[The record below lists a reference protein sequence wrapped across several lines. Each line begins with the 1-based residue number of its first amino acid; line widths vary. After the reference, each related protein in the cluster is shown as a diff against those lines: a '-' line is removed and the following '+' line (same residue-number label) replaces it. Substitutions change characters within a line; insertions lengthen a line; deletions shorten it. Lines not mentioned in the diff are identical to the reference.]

1 MLSCKDSIRFR
12 ISDIWLRKIPKLKLM
27 QSMKKTV
34 SMLLLAFISFSIFAQ
49 KTNDRQEVLDVLAR
63 QNKNWNEGNISAFM
77 EDYWK
82 SDSLMFIGSKGV
94 VYGWKA
100 TLDRYNKSYP
110 DRATMGTLK
119 FDIQKTDFHSK
130 TTCWVLGKWYLTR
143 PEKGDIGGYFTL
155 VLKKINGKWLIV
167 SDHTS

>member
-1 MLSCKDSIRFR
+1 MLSCKDIKSQSLKNKLTLKNIF
-12 ISDIWLRKIPKLKLM
+12 PKKVF
-27 QSMKKTV
+27 MKKN
-34 SMLLLAFISFSIFAQ
+34 LLLICLVMLSVASIAQ
-49 KTNDRQEVLDVLAR
+49 KTNERQAVLDVLAR
-63 QNKNWNEGNISAFM
+63 QNKHWNEGKISSFM

-110 DRATMGTLK
+110 DLATMGKLK

-130 TTCWVLGKWYLTR
+130 TTCWVLGKWHLTR

-155 VLKKINGKWLIV
+155 ILKKINGKWLIV

>member
-1 MLSCKDSIRFR
+1 MKKNLLLICFVMLSVASI
-12 ISDIWLRKIPKLKLM
+12 
-27 QSMKKTV
+27 
-34 SMLLLAFISFSIFAQ
+34 AQ
-49 KTNDRQEVLDVLAR
+49 KTNERQAVLDVLAR
-63 QNKNWNEGNISAFM
+63 QNKHWNEGNISAFM

-110 DRATMGTLK
+110 DLATMGKLK

-130 TTCWVLGKWYLTR
+130 TTCWVLGKWHLTR

-155 VLKKINGKWLIV
+155 IIKKINGKWLIV

>member
-1 MLSCKDSIRFR
+1 
-12 ISDIWLRKIPKLKLM
+12 
-27 QSMKKTV
+27 MKKTI
-34 SMLLLAFISFSIFAQ
+34 SMLLVALISFSIFAQ
-49 KTNDRQEVLDVLAR
+49 KTNERQAVLDVLAR

-94 VYGWKA
+94 VYGWNA
-100 TLDRYNKSYP
+100 TLERYNKSYP

-119 FDIQKTDFHSK
+119 FDIQKTDFHSN
-130 TTCWVLGKWYLTR
+130 TTCWVLGKWHLTR

-155 VLKKINGKWLIV
+155 ILKKINGKWLIV

>member
-1 MLSCKDSIRFR
+1 
-12 ISDIWLRKIPKLKLM
+12 
-27 QSMKKTV
+27 MKKN
-34 SMLLLAFISFSIFAQ
+34 MLLTYFLLLTFSGFAQ
-49 KTNDRQEVLDVLAR
+49 TSNERQAVLDVLSR

-110 DRATMGTLK
+110 DRATMGQLK

-155 VLKKINGKWLIV
+155 ILKKINGKWLIV

>member
-1 MLSCKDSIRFR
+1 
-12 ISDIWLRKIPKLKLM
+12 
-27 QSMKKTV
+27 MKKK
-34 SMLLLAFISFSIFAQ
+34 LFFIFFMSFTSVVFAQ
-49 KTNDRQEVLDVLAR
+49 KTTDRQEVLKVLAR
-63 QNKNWNEGNISAFM
+63 QNENWNTGNISAFM

-130 TTCWVLGKWYLTR
+130 TTCWVLGKWHLTR

-155 VLKKINGKWLIV
+155 ILKKIDGKWLIV

>member
-12 ISDIWLRKIPKLKLM
+12 KIHQLK
-27 QSMKKTV
+27 QNQQMKKTI

-49 KTNDRQEVLDVLAR
+49 KTNERQAVLDVLAR
-63 QNKNWNEGNISAFM
+63 QNKNWNDGNISAFM

-110 DRATMGTLK
+110 DRATMGQLK
-119 FDIQKTDFHSK
+119 FDIQKTDFHSD

-155 VLKKINGKWLIV
+155 IIKKINGKWLIV

>member
-1 MLSCKDSIRFR
+1 
-12 ISDIWLRKIPKLKLM
+12 
-27 QSMKKTV
+27 MKKTI
-34 SMLLLAFISFSIFAQ
+34 SMLLVALISFSTFAQ
-49 KTNDRQEVLDVLAR
+49 KTNERQAVLDVLAR

-94 VYGWKA
+94 VYGWNA
-100 TLDRYNKSYP
+100 TLERYNKSYP
-110 DRATMGTLK
+110 DRATMGMLK
-119 FDIQKTDFHSK
+119 FDIQKTDFHSN
-130 TTCWVLGKWYLTR
+130 TTCWVLGKWHLTR

-155 VLKKINGKWLIV
+155 ILKKINGKWLIV

>member
-1 MLSCKDSIRFR
+1 MVEKQSYIKKHNFPNKVFMKKNLLLICFVMLSVASI
-12 ISDIWLRKIPKLKLM
+12 
-27 QSMKKTV
+27 
-34 SMLLLAFISFSIFAQ
+34 AQ
-49 KTNDRQEVLDVLAR
+49 KTNERQAVLDVLAR
-63 QNKNWNEGNISAFM
+63 QNKNWNDGNISAFM

-110 DRATMGTLK
+110 DLATMGKLK

-130 TTCWVLGKWYLTR
+130 TTCWVLGKWHLTR

-155 VLKKINGKWLIV
+155 ILKKINGEWLIV

>member
-1 MLSCKDSIRFR
+1 
-12 ISDIWLRKIPKLKLM
+12 
-27 QSMKKTV
+27 MKKNLLIVFFLTLGFV
-34 SMLLLAFISFSIFAQ
+34 SKAQ
-49 KTNDRQEVLDVLAR
+49 KMTDKEAVLEVLSR
-63 QNKNWNEGNISAFM
+63 QNTNWNSGNIDAFM

-82 SDSLMFIGSKGV
+82 SDSLMFIGKNGV

-100 TLDRYNKSYP
+100 TLDRYYKSYP

-119 FDIQKTDFHSK
+119 FDILKTDFQSK
-130 TTCWVLGKWYLTR
+130 TTCWILGKWHLTR

-155 VLKKINGKWLIV
+155 VIKKIAGKWLIV

>member
-1 MLSCKDSIRFR
+1 MKKNQLLICFVMLSVASI
-12 ISDIWLRKIPKLKLM
+12 
-27 QSMKKTV
+27 
-34 SMLLLAFISFSIFAQ
+34 AQ
-49 KTNDRQEVLDVLAR
+49 KTNERQAVLDVLAR
-63 QNKNWNEGNISAFM
+63 QNKHWNEGNISAFM

-110 DRATMGTLK
+110 DLATMGKLK

-130 TTCWVLGKWYLTR
+130 TTCWVLGKWHLTR

-155 VLKKINGKWLIV
+155 IIKKINGKWLIV

>member
-1 MLSCKDSIRFR
+1 
-12 ISDIWLRKIPKLKLM
+12 
-27 QSMKKTV
+27 MKKNLLILYLISISLV
-34 SMLLLAFISFSIFAQ
+34 SIAQ
-49 KTNDRQEVLDVLAR
+49 TSNERQAVLKVLAR
-63 QNKNWNEGNISAFM
+63 QNENWNKGNIDAFM

-82 SDSLMFIGSKGV
+82 SDSLMFIGSKGI

-100 TLDRYNKSYP
+100 TLDRYHKSYP

-119 FDIQKTDFHSK
+119 FDIQKTDFLSEK
-130 TTCWVLGKWYLTR
+130 TCWVLGKWHLTR

-155 VLKKINGKWLIV
+155 ILKKIDGKWLIV